1 VRPQSRLNPRRL
13 LRPATLAVLVGVVL
27 WGWAAHELW
36 ASTALPSLDLPELDP
51 NRFFGDSFLERS
63 ADYERFL
70 ALMGLLASLVLVA
83 VLVVYARRGQQ
94 LTRESAAGRVG
105 TGMLLAML
113 GFALVWLAQAP
124 FGVLTL
130 WWERRYH
137 VSDEGYVSHL
147 LESFLGLGSQ
157 FVFLCVGIGI
167 MMGLAGVLRRWWWL
181 AAAPAFVA
189 LALLFAFVTPYLIPE
204 TSPVRSETLRAE
216 TRALERIQDTEE
228 ARLRIQDADSFTDA
242 PNALAAG
249 FGPSSTVILW
259 NTLLDDDFSRPEIR
273 FVVAHEVAHLAHEDP
288 LKRVGWLALFLV
300 PALAL
305 TALFTR
311 RRGGLAQP
319 EAVPIAILVLVVL
332 QLAAAPLL
340 NAATRR
346 QEAAADWAALNATN
360 DPAAARGL
368 MRQLATKSLSNPDPP
383 FWVQGLYGSHPTM
396 MERIGMA
403 HEWEERRR

>member
-1 VRPQSRLNPRRL
+1 MRPRSRPNPRRL
-13 LRPATLAVLVGVVL
+13 LRPAALAVLAGAVL

-36 ASTALPSLDLPELDP
+36 AATALPDLRIPELDP

-70 ALMGLLASLVLVA
+70 ALVGLLASLVLVA
-83 VLVVYARRGQQ
+83 VLAVYARRGQQ
-94 LTRESAAGRVG
+94 LARESAAGRVG

-124 FGVLTL
+124 FGVLAL
-130 WWERRYH
+130 WWERRYD
-137 VSDEGYVSHL
+137 VSEEGYLPHL

-157 FVFLCVGIGI
+157 FAFLCVGIGI

-189 LALLFAFVTPYLIPE
+189 LALLFAFITPYLIPE
-204 TSPVRSETLRAE
+204 TSPVRSPVLREEA
-216 TRALERIQDTEE
+216 RALERIQDTEE
-228 ARLRIQDADSFTDA
+228 ARLRVQDADSFTDA
-242 PNALAAG
+242 PNAMAAG

-259 NTLLDDDFSRPEIR
+259 NTLLDEDFSRPEIR
-273 FVVAHEVAHLAHEDP
+273 FVVAHEIAHLAHEDP

-305 TALFTR
+305 TALLTR

-346 QEAAADWAALNATN
+346 QEAAADWAALEATN

-368 MRQLATKSLSNPDPP
+368 MRQLAIKSLSDPDPP
-383 FWVQGLYGSHPTM
+383 LWVQGLYGSHPTM
-396 MERIGMA
+396 MDRIGMA
-403 HEWEERRR
+403 YAWEERER